1 MKINNKALLITVA
14 AIVVILVGWS
24 WLNQSHYF
32 NGNSEEA
39 VKGINAEA
47 EANVNEQTQD
57 PMVAIVFPGNQTV
70 LNPGP
75 LMVKYSLSGDLTAV
89 DRVDLRVLRGSDII
103 LQRTSFFSQQEKMG
117 SVMIPNLEAGE
128 YHLLVRLVKKDGTF
142 YNSGFSQASALF
154 RVNSI

>member
-1 MKINNKALLITVA
+1 M
-14 AIVVILVGWS
+14 
-24 WLNQSHYF
+24 
-32 NGNSEEA
+32 
-39 VKGINAEA
+39 KGINAEA